1 MKFIIYVIS
10 ILLLF
15 SCSIYKPIEFKEFKD
30 YSFSSEKGCN
40 PICVKL
46 SFYNPNFYNVTI
58 KSAKIKAHLNND
70 ELGFLKLNN
79 QPIFKNNQESVMDLS
94 INTQSKNIQPILSGF
109 LNYFVGKDVKLS
121 VDGSIKVKV
130 LGFSKE
136 IKIDESFHVER

>member
-1 MKFIIYVIS
+1 MKFIIYIIS

-30 YSFSSEKGCN
+30 YSFSFEKGCN

-94 INTQSKNIQPILSGF
+94 INTESKNIQPILSGF

-121 VDGSIKVKV
+121 VDGFIKVKA

>member
-1 MKFIIYVIS
+1 MKFVIYVIS

-40 PICVKL
+40 PICSKL
-46 SFYNPNFYNVTI
+46 SFYNPNFYKVTI
-58 KSAKIKAHLNND
+58 KSAKIKAHLNNE

-94 INTQSKNIQPILSGF
+94 INTESKNIQPILSGF

-121 VDGSIKVKV
+121 VDGFIKVKA

>member
-1 MKFIIYVIS
+1 MD
-10 ILLLF
+10 L
-15 SCSIYKPIEFKEFKD
+15 
-30 YSFSSEKGCN
+30 
-40 PICVKL
+40 
-46 SFYNPNFYNVTI
+46 
-58 KSAKIKAHLNND
+58 H
-70 ELGFLKLNN
+70 FLKLNN

>member
-1 MKFIIYVIS
+1 MKFVIYVIS

-40 PICVKL
+40 PICVKF
-46 SFYNPNFYNVTI
+46 SFFNPNFYNVTI
-58 KSAKIKAHLNND
+58 KSAKIKAYLNND

-79 QPIFKNNQESVMDLS
+79 QPIFKSNQESVMDLS
-94 INTQSKNIQPILSGF
+94 INTESKNIQPILSGF

-121 VDGSIKVKV
+121 VDGFIKVKA